1 MGLGFVLIVLQG
13 IVYHGQ
19 ADLRVQQRRTVQRKR
34 IIENAQARMMCRV
47 WSTLMEDHIPE
58 VVFLSKTLCNSNQ
71 LEVLS
76 LRLGLV
82 GQLSVDRMGHK
93 GGLGL
98 LWLNKVLVSLL
109 SFSNFHFDVEIHSM
123 DNKVWRFTGF
133 YGQIRKSRKTQL
145 LDQQFLATAETPQIS
160 SKNGLTGVVWSLKP
174 MLMQF
179 GDVRRLGRNAFIHSG
194 SGRLAEGLI
203 AWALGSLKEFQISNW
218 LKLNADVVV
227 RPEFGYIGLSTIIR
241 DSAGWVVA
249 ASYKSVQGSFS
260 VDARELLALR
270 DGLLLAKRMGCS
282 VQLVESDF
290 SNAIGM
296 VSNVVSCFRDIGCVI
311 FDVKA
316 LCEEVGVVTCCV
328 ISRFRNGAAYSL
340 AVLALSSLEDRF
352 LQNIC
357 LIVCCPLL

>member
-47 WSTLMEDHIPE
+47 WSTLMESGYRAAMDDRVREACLI
-58 VVFLSKTLCNSNQ
+58 L
-71 LEVLS
+71 
-76 LRLGLV
+76 LRIKSSGL
-82 GQLSVDRMGHK
+82 
-93 GGLGL
+93 
-98 LWLNKVLVSLL
+98 
-109 SFSNFHFDVEIHSM
+109 
-123 DNKVWRFTGF
+123 
-133 YGQIRKSRKTQL
+133 
-145 LDQQFLATAETPQIS
+145 
-160 SKNGLTGVVWSLKP
+160 GVVWSLKP

-203 AWALGSLKEFQISNW
+203 AWALGSLKEFQIS
-218 LKLNADVVV
+218 KSVAKFGCGVSA
-227 RPEFGYIGLSTIIR
+227 FGYIGLSTIIR

-249 ASYKSVQGSFS
+249 ASYKSVHGSFS
-260 VDARELLALR
+260 VDAGELLALR